1 MKIIK
6 NFVGN
11 SGSTI
16 QLIENNKKT
25 IVRKTKNIEKN
36 LEKYEVLKK
45 LNILCPKIIN
55 KNNNYYEME
64 YINGINMQQ
73 YLLNYYE
80 SL

>member
-36 LEKYEVLKK
+36 LEKYEFYKR
-45 LNILCPKIIN
+45 
-55 KNNNYYEME
+55 
-64 YINGINMQQ
+64 MQRSF
-73 YLLNYYE
+73 YPN
-80 SL
+80 

>member
-25 IVRKTKNIEKN
+25 IVRKTIKRLI
-36 LEKYEVLKK
+36 Y
-45 LNILCPKIIN
+45 
-55 KNNNYYEME
+55 
-64 YINGINMQQ
+64 
-73 YLLNYYE
+73 
-80 SL
+80 